1 MSHQNFVF
9 ALLAGM
15 LLGGCGSLP
24 DANTRLQSASTVA
37 AGQGWRVQTLQT
49 RTFTLQAWAP
59 TTPHTASTLTVYI
72 EGDGLAWLNSSTPSD
87 DPTPIH
93 PMVLRLAMAQPD
105 GNAVY
110 LARPCQY
117 TRQSDLRCA
126 SPYWTDKRFA
136 GEVIDAMDQGLD
148 ALKRQ
153 RGASQLVLVGY
164 SGGGAVTA
172 LLAERRSDVSAWITV
187 AGNIDTQAWTQYH
200 RISPLTGSLDPMTA
214 SARLHHLAQ
223 WHFVGSQDRI
233 VPPQLVKA
241 FAAQMPRAKVIER
254 DGYDHACCWAQD
266 WAQVYPLPMAAAIE
280 AGDQR

>member
-1 MSHQNFVF
+1 MSHQYLVF
-9 ALLAGM
+9 AFLAGT

-37 AGQGWRVQTLQT
+37 ASQGWQAQTLPT
-49 RTFTLQAWAP
+49 RSFRLQAWTPSA
-59 TTPHTASTLTVYI
+59 PHTAATLTVYI

-110 LARPCQY
+110 LGRPCQY
-117 TRQSDLRCA
+117 TRQSDPRCA

-153 RGASQLVLVGY
+153 RGARQLVLVGY

-214 SARLHHLAQ
+214 SSRLHNLMQ

-233 VPPQLVKA
+233 VPPQLIKA
-241 FAAQMPRAKVIER
+241 FAARMPRAKVIER
-254 DGYDHACCWAQD
+254 EGYDHTCCWVQD
-266 WAQVYPLPMAAAIE
+266 WAKAYPLGK
-280 AGDQR
+280 AGAVEMP